1 MIKVRD
7 RGKENQVIDT
17 RKTNTKNTVQRKS
30 IKV

>member
-7 RGKENQVIDT
+7 RGKEYQVIDT
-17 RKTNTKNTVQRKS
+17 RKTNTKNTVQRKN